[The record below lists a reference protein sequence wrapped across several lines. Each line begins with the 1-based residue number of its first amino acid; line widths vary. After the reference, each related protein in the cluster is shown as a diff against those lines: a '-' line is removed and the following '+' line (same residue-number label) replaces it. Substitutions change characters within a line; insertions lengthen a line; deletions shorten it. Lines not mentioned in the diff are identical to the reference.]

1 MMAARELRENMQNQ
15 NDEPK
20 RSNNFLLGALIG
32 GLAGAAVALLFTP
45 KSGKELRNRLIDKT
59 TLTGESLWE
68 KGNEF
73 VKKQKNLSL
82 HTLED
87 DWDRE
92 NINYISL
99 SDPEIKPSPTKE
111 LDIRKKLDE
120 AKKALEEEEK
130 KVNENNQ

>member
-1 MMAARELRENMQNQ
+1 MAARELRENMQNR

-99 SDPEIKPSPTKE
+99 SDREIKPSPTKE

-120 AKKALEEEEK
+120 AKRALEEEEK

>member
-1 MMAARELRENMQNQ
+1 MAARELRENMQNR
-15 NDEPK
+15 NEEPK

-32 GLAGAAVALLFTP
+32 GLAGATVALLFTP

-87 DWDRE
+87 DWDLE

-111 LDIRKKLDE
+111 LDIRKKLDD
-120 AKKALEEEEK
+120 AKRALEEEEK

>member
-1 MMAARELRENMQNQ
+1 MAARELRENMQNR

-32 GLAGAAVALLFTP
+32 GLAGAAVALLFAP
-45 KSGKELRNRLIDKT
+45 KSGKELRNRLLDQT
-59 TLTGESLWE
+59 ALTGESLWE
-68 KGNEF
+68 KGNEL

-99 SDPEIKPSPTKE
+99 NDKEIKPSPTKE